1 MREAFELSYACAM
14 MFAKTRVQLIAM
26 DELAFK
32 HPVPIGSILEYS
44 AQVTFT
50 ETTGEGQVIHVEV
63 GRVEAICRSLRM
75 SWIPRRDQ
83 ERRQTRFITHL
94 STPVTPS
101 SKSFHNHMLMR
112 CDT

>member
-63 GRVEAICRSLRM
+63 RMLLKHFLGHCGCRGSHDGIKKDDKHVSLH
-75 SWIPRRDQ
+75 IYQ
-83 ERRQTRFITHL
+83 H
-94 STPVTPS
+94 
-101 SKSFHNHMLMR
+101 H
-112 CDT
+112 

>member
-14 MFAKTRVQLIAM
+14 MFAKARVQLIAM

-50 ETTGEGQVIHVEV
+50 ETTPDRQLVHVEV
-63 GRVEAICRSLRM
+63 QLYGLFLGHC
-75 SWIPRRDQ
+75 
-83 ERRQTRFITHL
+83 
-94 STPVTPS
+94 
-101 SKSFHNHMLMR
+101 
-112 CDT
+112 